1 MNEMTER
8 KTKLHYLQAT
18 SYGYNTF
25 TKNRLA
31 ALILDPELSIRRK
44 LFITFEIHSHKIQL
58 NSTS

>member
-8 KTKLHYLQAT
+8 KTKLHCLQAT

-25 TKNRLA
+25 TKKRLA

-44 LFITFEIHSHKIQL
+44 LFVPFEIH
-58 NSTS
+58 